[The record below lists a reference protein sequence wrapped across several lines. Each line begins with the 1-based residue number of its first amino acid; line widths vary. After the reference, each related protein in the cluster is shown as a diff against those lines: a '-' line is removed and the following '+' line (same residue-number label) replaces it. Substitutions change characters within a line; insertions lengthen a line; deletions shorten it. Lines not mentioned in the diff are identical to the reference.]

1 MRECTNLRFPNLAR
15 TLVAGSGALVAE
27 SAVGLE
33 LALLLGDLA
42 GLLADE
48 GRGDGESRAGRR
60 GGELLTLNDA
70 A

>member
-1 MRECTNLRFPNLAR
+1 MHEYTNLRFPNLAR
-15 TLVAGSGALVAE
+15 TLVAGSSALVAE

-48 GRGDGESRAGRR
+48 GRRDGEGRAGRG
-60 GGELLTLNDA
+60 GGEVLTLDEVA
-70 A
+70 